1 MPDPSSTN
9 PNPNPNQFGSISSL
23 LAEIDDFCGTRPP
36 RKGPPKPHLLRD
48 VLISSAIYNIASEI
62 SDTKARDQIQSLAS
76 QTYTNASKAISG

>member
-1 MPDPSSTN
+1 MPDPHSTN

-48 VLISSAIYNIASEI
+48 VLISSAIYSIASEI
-62 SDTKARDQIQSLAS
+62 SDTKARDQIQNLAS